1 MSSVGVGKYIQ
12 NHTNMNQSI
21 STLKQ
26 EVQEVLTTNIL
37 PYWMNR
43 MVDEENGGF
52 YGRIT
57 GMEQRVPEAE
67 KGAILNARILWT
79 YSAAY
84 RLLKKEEY
92 LAMATRAKEYIIHHF
107 YDKEFGGIYWSLDCK
122 GAPLDTKKQI
132 YALGFAIYGLSEYNR
147 ATGDKE
153 ALDYAV
159 RLFESIEAYSFDTV
173 KNGYCEALTREWDEM
188 EDMRLSEKDANE
200 RKTMNTHLHILEP
213 YTNLYRVW
221 KDERLKRQLYN
232 LILIFTDKILN
243 RETGHLQLFFDDDWN
258 SKYRIVS
265 YGHDIEASWLIH
277 EAALELGDKDLL
289 ANVDP
294 IVKQIAIA
302 ASEGFTPEGG
312 MIYEKNPD
320 THRVDA
326 DRHWWVQAETV
337 VGYMNLFQHF
347 NDKEALQK
355 AIACWD
361 FIRKYLIDREN
372 GEWYWSIRADGTVN
386 REDDK
391 AGFWKCP
398 YHNGRM
404 CMEVLMRLC
413 LVE

>member
-52 YGRIT
+52 YGCIT
-57 GMEQRVPEAE
+57 GMEQRMSEAE

-173 KNGYCEALTREWDEM
+173 KNG
-188 EDMRLSEKDANE
+188 
-200 RKTMNTHLHILEP
+200 
-213 YTNLYRVW
+213 
-221 KDERLKRQLYN
+221 
-232 LILIFTDKILN
+232 
-243 RETGHLQLFFDDDWN
+243 
-258 SKYRIVS
+258 
-265 YGHDIEASWLIH
+265 
-277 EAALELGDKDLL
+277 
-289 ANVDP
+289 
-294 IVKQIAIA
+294 
-302 ASEGFTPEGG
+302 
-312 MIYEKNPD
+312 
-320 THRVDA
+320 
-326 DRHWWVQAETV
+326 
-337 VGYMNLFQHF
+337 
-347 NDKEALQK
+347 
-355 AIACWD
+355 
-361 FIRKYLIDREN
+361 
-372 GEWYWSIRADGTVN
+372 
-386 REDDK
+386 
-391 AGFWKCP
+391 
-398 YHNGRM
+398 
-404 CMEVLMRLC
+404 
-413 LVE
+413 

>member
-12 NHTNMNQSI
+12 NHTNINQSI

-159 RLFESIEAYSFDTV
+159 RLFEEGV
-173 KNGYCEALTREWDEM
+173 RKGYPLR
-188 EDMRLSEKDANE
+188 
-200 RKTMNTHLHILEP
+200 
-213 YTNLYRVW
+213 
-221 KDERLKRQLYN
+221 
-232 LILIFTDKILN
+232 F
-243 RETGHLQLFFDDDWN
+243 LFF
-258 SKYRIVS
+258 VS
-265 YGHDIEASWLIH
+265 FL
-277 EAALELGDKDLL
+277 
-289 ANVDP
+289 
-294 IVKQIAIA
+294 
-302 ASEGFTPEGG
+302 
-312 MIYEKNPD
+312 
-320 THRVDA
+320 
-326 DRHWWVQAETV
+326 
-337 VGYMNLFQHF
+337 
-347 NDKEALQK
+347 
-355 AIACWD
+355 
-361 FIRKYLIDREN
+361 
-372 GEWYWSIRADGTVN
+372 
-386 REDDK
+386 
-391 AGFWKCP
+391 
-398 YHNGRM
+398 
-404 CMEVLMRLC
+404 
-413 LVE
+413 